1 MKVRTYTDAASFLSN
16 TRVELESS
24 EAANSLMLGICEQ
37 LARHPAQVDTT
48 PCLKTVEDETGL
60 IVVAV
65 MTWPRKLVVYG
76 HQGDV
81 DGGTSTLV
89 QALVGE
95 RWRVPG
101 VLGPSDVAKGVAK
114 KWAAVTGGGFD
125 LLRRQRVHE
134 LREVMSPT
142 PERGSLRLAR
152 ESDADLVARWWYEF
166 HYEIFREADRKAA
179 QPAAHRRMEEGDIY
193 LWEDQGPV
201 SMAMKTRPTRNGISV
216 SLVYTPPELRGRGY
230 ATACVGELSRL
241 LLESGFRFCALFAD
255 VSNAAANHVYQ
266 SIGYKPLN
274 EYDEYIFW

>member
-142 PERGSLRLAR
+142 PERGSLRVAGEL
-152 ESDADLVARWWYEF
+152 DVDLVARWWYGF
-166 HYEIFREADRKAA
+166 H
-179 QPAAHRRMEEGDIY
+179 
-193 LWEDQGPV
+193 
-201 SMAMKTRPTRNGISV
+201 
-216 SLVYTPPELRGRGY
+216 
-230 ATACVGELSRL
+230 
-241 LLESGFRFCALFAD
+241 
-255 VSNAAANHVYQ
+255 
-266 SIGYKPLN
+266 
-274 EYDEYIFW
+274 